1 MPVAAYVASVSA
13 VICAAACVLAVWSS
27 WRASIAAK
35 KLRSMTSLQSELL
48 EIRDY
53 MAKLDAWAKRINARE
68 STRARRESERGE
80 SSTHAST
87 VNGADKNELRRRA
100 GLVAGK
106 PARHGE

>member
-1 MPVAAYVASVSA
+1 MPSVAFAVWLSAAISV
-13 VICAAACVLAVWSS
+13 VACVMAAWSS

-35 KLRSMTSLQSELL
+35 KLRSMTSLQGELH

-53 MAKLDAWAKRINARE
+53 MGKLDAWAKRINARDTMRE
-68 STRARRESERGE
+68 RREKELDG
-80 SSTHAST
+80 SSTPAST
-87 VNGADKNELRRRA
+87 LNGTDKNELRRRA